1 MPATSSIEPIAKLTA
16 PLVWVGVVVLVV
28 VVAAATTPTGVW
40 IGGALI
46 GAPAAGVTE
55 GVTAWVTQ

>member
-16 PLVWVGVVVLVV
+16 PLVWVGVIVPV

-46 GAPAAGVTE
+46 GAPAAGGPE